1 MTSVKGF
8 SLIATPC
15 CRSLYSIPQYRSI
28 NLSASEYWTDGYKE
42 GSLFNNDGGLRK
54 CKCGEFYL
62 LKDAIKLELDAKPD
76 TPKSVYVEGTDLS
89 QAIENASNLELELIA
104 RRLYWRYL
112 NHPYRDLYRKH
123 REVQEAKWEKENPRP
138 NKFKIII
145 LGLFKNIDYKKN
157 QKSKP
162 FTTPPFD
169 PSQVQVKNMLKLLE
183 LITEVSDINNEIKG
197 DDIIEV
203 AELYRELGEFEMA
216 KGILDE
222 HYEDNPAIR
231 KKIIYLMIEE
241 ANSAPCRFNY

>member
-104 RRLYWRYL
+104 RRLFWRYL

-183 LITEVSDINNEIKG
+183 LITEVSDINNEIKD
-197 DDIIEV
+197 DDIIEI
-203 AELYRELGEFEMA
+203 AEIYRELGEFDMSRC
-216 KGILDE
+216 ILNE
-222 HYEDNPAIR
+222 YNEGEDSIL
-231 KKIIYLMIEE
+231 KKIVNELIAEK
-241 ANSAPCRFNY
+241 NQAPVRYKY